1 MAGLRGNRAA
11 RWLDRSASPALW
23 ASSLFRRPRPRPP
36 EIARLGILKTN
47 AIGDTILLSAV
58 IRDLRR
64 ALPHT
69 QIVLFVGPA
78 NAAAAGLVDG
88 VKVVALPLTRPPR
101 AMRAVRAERVDVML
115 DFGAWPRLN
124 AVLAATSG
132 ARYTV
137 GFRTSGQGRHYCYD
151 LGVDHSAAVHELENY
166 RALARAFGVESTSL
180 PAFEPTAST
189 ELPAGPYVVFHL
201 WPGGY
206 RSELK
211 EWPWASWRELAD
223 RVGQNGTMIVLTG
236 APADRERTGAVAAD
250 LGGVNAAGDYTFTQL
265 VDVLAG
271 SECVVSVNTGVMHLA
286 AAAGAPTVGLN
297 GPTAAHRWGPL
308 GARAASV
315 NSSYAGCGFLNLGS
329 EYRGHRE
336 DCMAG
341 ISVDDVVAAMAEVR
355 TRVV

>member
-1 MAGLRGNRAA
+1 
-11 RWLDRSASPALW
+11 
-23 ASSLFRRPRPRPP
+23 
-36 EIARLGILKTN
+36 
-47 AIGDTILLSAV
+47 
-58 IRDLRR
+58 LRR

-69 QIVLFVGPA
+69 EIVLFVGPA
-78 NAAAAGLVDG
+78 NAGVARLVGG
-88 VKVVALPLTRPPR
+88 VKVVTLPLTRPER
-101 AMRAVRAERVDVML
+101 AVRAVRAERVDVML

-151 LGVDHSAAVHELENY
+151 LPVEHSAAVHELDNY
-166 RALARAFGVESTSL
+166 RALARAFGVESSSL
-180 PAFEPTAST
+180 PTFEPTASA
-189 ELPAGPYVVFHL
+189 ELPAESYVVFHL

-211 EWPWASWRELAD
+211 EWPWRSWRELAE

-236 APADRERTGAVAAD
+236 APADRERTQAVAAD
-250 LGGVNAAGDYTFTQL
+250 LRAVNAAGEYTFPQL

-286 AAAGAPTVGLN
+286 AATGAPTVGLN

-308 GARAASV
+308 GARAAGV
-315 NSSYAGCGFLNLGS
+315 DSSYAGCGYLNLGS

-336 DCMAG
+336 DCMEG
-341 ISVDDVVAAMAEVR
+341 ILVDAVVAAIQEVR
-355 TRVV
+355 GRG